1 MGDSEIHQLLGE
13 IESTMADVMNQ
24 LGLGGIDSIQENF
37 ENFT

>member
-24 LGLGGIDSIQENF
+24 LGLGGIDSIQDNF
-37 ENFT
+37 ENFK